1 MNLFDLNTQQRLAA
15 QTLDGPLL
23 VLAGAGSGK
32 TRALTYRVAN
42 LIDHGVPAW
51 AIMAITFTNKAAA
64 EMRERIEKLVGPS
77 GADVWVA
84 TFHASCAKIL
94 RRDIEK
100 LGYTRS
106 FTIYDDDDQMTAL
119 KEILKRLNI
128 DDKYLPPREIKSKIS
143 DAKNKLLGPQE
154 WFAESD
160 RDFRSQQI
168 QDVYSA
174 YEEKLKSSNALDFD
188 DLIVK
193 TLELFANHPP
203 VLEAYQKKFRYIHV
217 DEYQDT
223 NYAQYMLVRLLAQH
237 SRNLCVVGDD
247 DQSIYGWR
255 GADIRNILDFEK
267 DFPDATVIKLEQN
280 YRSTANILDAA
291 NQVISLNENRKDK
304 ALWTEE
310 GPGEMLKLYRAG
322 DEREEAAF
330 VCEQIRSLAMQGE
343 DYARS
348 AVLYRTNAQSRVIEE
363 AFVRS
368 GIKYRMYGGL
378 KFYDRKEV
386 KDILAYLRVI
396 VNPSD
401 DVSVRRIINVPKRS
415 IGDTTVTELAR
426 YAAEQEMPLLT
437 ACMDIPETISSRGR
451 KSVEKFSELM
461 LSLTMMTETMQLTEL
476 VQYVIDTTGL
486 EEQYKKEDNDENR
499 TRIEN
504 IREFV
509 GAVKEFEE
517 KAENPTLSEYLENVA
532 LVSDI
537 DAMDEDGGAVTM
549 MTLHSAKGL
558 EFPTVFMVG
567 MEENLFPSARS
578 QDDNA
583 RMEEERRLC
592 YVGITRA
599 RERLYLS
606 HAARRMLY
614 NQMQFNDR
622 SRFIDD
628 IPPRVMEDISAPS
641 EPFGMPVGERR
652 GGWQE
657 RRGGFGQQSSYQSG
671 GWQQPAWSKSSSF
684 GAKPQQQSAWQPK
697 TAYQTAIPQ
706 GQKQSFSSWS
716 RGGAG
721 MGSSERVGGVTVS
734 GVQRGMSTDSN
745 PGGPKVVRSQLDEV
759 KKPSLFAPGDHV
771 LHKKFGRGAVIRV
784 TGSGS
789 DGRIMIRFDDTRVG
803 VKEFALSIAP
813 IIKTEG

>member
-1 MNLFDLNTQQRLAA
+1 
-15 QTLDGPLL
+15 
-23 VLAGAGSGK
+23 
-32 TRALTYRVAN
+32 
-42 LIDHGVPAW
+42 
-51 AIMAITFTNKAAA
+51 
-64 EMRERIEKLVGPS
+64 MRERIEKLVGPS
-77 GADVWVA
+77 AADVWVS
-84 TFHASCAKIL
+84 TFHAGCAKIL

-106 FTIYDDDDQMTAL
+106 FTIYDDDDQMSAL

-128 DDKYLPPREIKSKIS
+128 DEKYLPPREIKGKIS
-143 DAKNKLLGPQE
+143 DAKNKLLDPKE
-154 WFAESD
+154 WFAQSD
-160 RDFRSQQI
+160 RDFRSQQVM
-168 QDVYSA
+168 DVYTA

-203 VLEAYQKKFRYIHV
+203 VLEAYQRKFRYIHV

-223 NYAQYMLVRLLAQH
+223 NYAQYMLVRLLAQR

-267 DFPDATVIKLEQN
+267 DFSDAKVIKLEQN
-280 YRSTANILDAA
+280 YRSSANILDAA
-291 NQVISLNENRKDK
+291 NQVIALNENRKDK
-304 ALWTEE
+304 ALWTEA
-310 GPGEMLKLYRAG
+310 GPGELIRLYRSG
-322 DEREEAAF
+322 DEREEAAWICQQ
-330 VCEQIRSLAMQGE
+330 VRTLLAQGE
-343 DYARS
+343 DYSRF

-363 AFVRS
+363 AFVQS
-368 GIKYRMYGGL
+368 GIRYRMYGGL
-378 KFYDRKEV
+378 RFYDRKEV
-386 KDILAYLRVI
+386 KDILAYLRVL

-401 DVSVRRIINVPKRS
+401 DISVRRIINVPKRS
-415 IGDTTVTELAR
+415 IGDTTVNELAR

-437 ACMDIPETISSRGR
+437 ACMDIPETIASRGR

-461 LSLTMMTETMQLTEL
+461 MGLSMMTETMGLTEL

-486 EEQYKKEDNDENR
+486 ESQYTKEDNDENR
-499 TRIEN
+499 SRVEN

-517 KAENPTLSEYLENVA
+517 KSDNPTLSDYLENVA
-532 LVSDI
+532 LVSDL
-537 DAMDEDGGAVTM
+537 DAMTEDGGAVTM

-558 EFPTVFMVG
+558 EFPNVFMVG

-578 QDDNA
+578 RDDNA

-606 HAARRMLY
+606 HASRRMLY

-628 IPPRVMEDISAPS
+628 IPPRVLEDVS
-641 EPFGMPVGERR
+641 ERRDAGLGMGERR
-652 GGWQE
+652 GAFGRSAQQE
-657 RRGGFGQQSSYQSG
+657 GQ
-671 GWQQPAWSKSSSF
+671 WRQPAWSKSGSF
-684 GAKPQQQSAWQPK
+684 AGTAQQQTGAGSWQPK
-697 TAYQTAIPQ
+697 TAYQTAVPS
-706 GQKQSFSSWS
+706 GQKQSYLSWS

-721 MGSSERVGGVTVS
+721 MGNTERVGGVNVS
-734 GVQRGMSTDSN
+734 GVQRGMTQKTE
-745 PGGPKVVRSQLDEV
+745 PQVVRSAAHEV
-759 KKPSLFAPGDHV
+759 AAKPALFAAGDHV
-771 LHKKFGRGAVIRV
+771 MHKKFGRGAVVRV

-789 DGRIMIRFDDTRVG
+789 DSRIMIRFDDTRVG

-813 IIKTEG
+813 IVKMEG